1 MVYNDLMLYLSS
13 ITIDHWPGLVPVPHI
28 ELFYLSK
35 YEILMWCETFSPV
48 VFKACPSSGYCRKLI
63 RDSIK
68 MKWKWKTADF
78 PVQFCSTVF
87 PSHGPKPLKRMWKVF
102 FQNEEDQGHKIS
114 GSANAFSNVVPFRV
128 ISINAVWKFLRL
140 GNSNREFFVVVGG
153 WGGVLIFGPG
163 IIWRFNF
170 CPHSVIPVTWNPKY
184 PSWGFPSSLEAPTA
198 F

>member
-35 YEILMWCETFSPV
+35 YEILMWCEYPFMVKHETFSPV

-78 PVQFCSTVF
+78 PVQFFSTVF

-102 FQNEEDQGHKIS
+102 FQNEEDQWHKIS
-114 GSANAFSNVVPFRV
+114 GSANAFSNVFPFRV

-140 GNSNREFFVVVGG
+140 GNSNREIFCCCWGVGRG
-153 WGGVLIFGPG
+153 A
-163 IIWRFNF
+163 NF
-170 CPHSVIPVTWNPKY
+170 WSRDY
-184 PSWGFPSSLEAPTA
+184 LA